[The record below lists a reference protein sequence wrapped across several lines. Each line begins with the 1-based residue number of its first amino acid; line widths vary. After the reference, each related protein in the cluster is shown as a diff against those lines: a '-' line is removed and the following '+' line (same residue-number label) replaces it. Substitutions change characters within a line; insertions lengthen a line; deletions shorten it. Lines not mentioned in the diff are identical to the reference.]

1 MKLSLVSLATALIM
15 ASSALATYY
24 PPFLTP
30 VGTESW
36 VPGTVQSFSW

>member
-1 MKLSLVSLATALIM
+1 MKFSLISLATALTM
-15 ASSALATYY
+15 ACSALATYY

-30 VGTESW
+30 VGTENW